1 MPRDLFD
8 AVTHP
13 PMHTGGRSGV
23 TVSLAAHAAV
33 LAAIVVVPLVATDV
47 LPVPDRAMTLIM
59 TGAVLPPESP
69 RPVAPP
75 SSSALTPVTRT
86 TIPLGPPPEI
96 APEPMARPP
105 ADLGEVVPGAIFSG
119 SNVPGDGDGRASVLT
134 PPPPPPPEPVAPR
147 HILHVGGTVIA
158 PAKIADV
165 APVYPVI
172 ARAAG
177 VQGTV
182 LLQAT
187 IGLDGRVED
196 VQVLRSVPL
205 LDEAAVTAVRQ
216 WRYTPTRLNGQ
227 PVAVVMTVTVGFRLR

>member
-8 AVTHP
+8 TVTHP
-13 PMHTGGRSGV
+13 PTHTGGRSGV
-23 TVSLAAHAAV
+23 TLSLAAHAAA

-47 LPVPDRAMTLIM
+47 LPAPASAMRLIV
-59 TGAVLPPESP
+59 TPVKLPPDPP
-69 RPVAPP
+69 RPIAPAAWRELAP
-75 SSSALTPVTRT
+75 AAGAA
-86 TIPLGPPPEI
+86 IPLDAPPEI
-96 APEPMARPP
+96 APEPAVRPP
-105 ADLGEVVPGAIFSG
+105 VDLGEVVPGAFSG
-119 SNVPGDGDGRASVLT
+119 GTGVAADDGRVTGLT

-147 HILHVGGTVIA
+147 HILHVGGSVIA
-158 PAKIADV
+158 PTKIADV
-165 APVYPVI
+165 APAYPAI

-187 IGLDGRVED
+187 IGLDGSVED
-196 VQVLRSVPL
+196 VQVLQSVPL